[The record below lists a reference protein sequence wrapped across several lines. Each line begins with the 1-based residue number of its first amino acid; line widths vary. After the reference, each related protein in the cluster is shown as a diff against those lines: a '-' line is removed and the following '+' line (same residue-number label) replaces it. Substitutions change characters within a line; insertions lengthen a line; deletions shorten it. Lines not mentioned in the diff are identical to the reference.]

1 MLEKKNSLEHYRGN
15 EELIERLI
23 DWMDQC
29 ERTYQPIITSFF
41 TPAQQEVA
49 IRLIGKQMRYV
60 IDGGYEGAEYCRL
73 KLFPEF
79 CEEDHDLQITI
90 LKAKIHRKYDHITH
104 RDVLGTLMQLGL
116 ERDVFGDIVI
126 KEDAI
131 YVFVSAHIASYVM
144 NEVSRIKHSKITI
157 EICDEMLHV
166 QQEFIEFT
174 SVVSSLRADAIV
186 SACARI
192 SREKAKAMIQ
202 KGLIKINY
210 VLLEE
215 CDRICNNN
223 SIISIRGYGRFQF
236 VEIVS
241 STKKGNFVARLRKM
255 K

>member
-144 NEVSRIKHSKITI
+144 NEVSRIKHSKKMCI
-157 EICDEMLHV
+157 
-166 QQEFIEFT
+166 
-174 SVVSSLRADAIV
+174 R
-186 SACARI
+186 
-192 SREKAKAMIQ
+192 
-202 KGLIKINY
+202 
-210 VLLEE
+210 
-215 CDRICNNN
+215 DRH
-223 SIISIRGYGRFQF
+223 
-236 VEIVS
+236 
-241 STKKGNFVARLRKM
+241 
-255 K
+255 